1 MKRWF
6 LEEMTNTDGF
16 TTRLDAKTRDE
27 AEKEARDIFERLD
40 KRDQERRI
48 EVFAI
53 YTEEDEDGI
62 PDMENIE
69 DEIVIK

>member
-6 LEEMTNTDGF
+6 LEELTNTDGF
-16 TTRLDAKTRDE
+16 TTKLGARTKEE
-27 AEKEARDIFERLD
+27 AEKEARDIFDRLD

-48 EVFAI
+48 EVYAV
-53 YTEEDEDGI
+53 YAEEDEDGY
-62 PDMENIE
+62 PNLESIE